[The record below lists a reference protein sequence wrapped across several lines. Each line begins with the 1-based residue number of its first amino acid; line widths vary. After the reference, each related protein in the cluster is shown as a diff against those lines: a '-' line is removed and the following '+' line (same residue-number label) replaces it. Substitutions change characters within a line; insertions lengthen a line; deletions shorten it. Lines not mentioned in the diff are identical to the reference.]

1 MTKYVYKID
10 ENVIAM
16 LNGVDDEAK
25 KQELYNEYLKNLGM
39 LKVTAQAGYLR
50 EKGIADEQITAYED
64 LIAGEIE
71 PDAVTAKAEELKP
84 VSELLTSDEY
94 IDYVDALMNS
104 FNKGIYDEKVPTL
117 TEEQIDQINK
127 YLEEQDKVD
136 NTIRKAYLAE
146 MERALKDVH
155 GMEVREENGEM
166 KMVKADEITT
176 PQAAPD
182 PQPEAATVAEPEPVN
197 EQAPAAPETASTPA
211 VTDSASAPVES
222 AMPGIAPEPTLS
234 ETTPS
239 EPAPS
244 PTGPAIGLTGGSPF
258 SGQSNS
264 TNTTATPE
272 VVKPVDSY
280 P

>member
-1 MTKYVYKID
+1 MTKDVYKID

-39 LKVTAQAGYLR
+39 LKVTAQAGFLR
-50 EKGIADEQITAYED
+50 EKGIAEEQITAYED

-71 PDAVTAKAEELKP
+71 TDAVTAKAEELKP

-104 FNKGIYDEKVPTL
+104 FNKGIYDEKIPRL

-146 MERALKDVH
+146 MEKALKDVH

-166 KMVKADEITT
+166 KMVKVDEITT

-182 PQPEAATVAEPEPVN
+182 SPPEVA
-197 EQAPAAPETASTPA
+197 
-211 VTDSASAPVES
+211 
-222 AMPGIAPEPTLS
+222 PTS
-234 ETTPS
+234 EA
-239 EPAPS
+239 APS
-244 PTGPAIGLTGGSPF
+244 PTEPAIGLTGGSPF
-258 SGQSNS
+258 SGQGVS
-264 TNTTATPE
+264 TNTTTVPK